1 MTIRHCVSFGFS
13 LRKDLPAESGDQKI
27 KTGELRVITD
37 NNKVLRK
44 TASTVCWNLQS

>member
-1 MTIRHCVSFGFS
+1 MIIRHCVTFGFC
-13 LRKDLPAESGDQKI
+13 LRKDLPTESGAQKI

-37 NNKVLRK
+37 NNNVLRK